1 MNWKQRLYRLTHWE
15 EWHYH
20 VKYIPLL
27 PVWLWY
33 ILRARSVWFF
43 TPANPTLTFGGMD
56 GETKEEMYTQLPPGT
71 YPHSVFID
79 PDMPEDTVKKLWTAS
94 GLKFP
99 VAVKPDVGMGGMMF
113 RKLNNMESLLRY
125 HAYIDR
131 RYVIQEMIHY
141 PMEVAVFYYRM
152 PNQDKGTVSGFI
164 SKEKPV
170 VIGDGQSTLK
180 QLVQQHKG
188 VRFMEA
194 EMYAKHRDKW
204 TTIIPN
210 GEAYTLL
217 EVSNRTQGGKM
228 ISLAHE
234 MDDRLVAVMDSI
246 SKYRNTFLYGR
257 YDIKCNSIEA
267 FKSGKE
273 FSILEFNGCG
283 SGVQHIY
290 GNKYSLF
297 QACRMIVH
305 HWNMMF
311 KIARYNHSKGIPY
324 WSFMKGLKFL
334 QHSKRELKHLK
345 MLEAGF
351 QEA

>member
-1 MNWKQRLYRLTHWE
+1 MNWKQRIYRLTHWE

-71 YPHSVFID
+71 YPHSIF
-79 PDMPEDTVKKLWTAS
+79 MEAGLSEDKFKEAWHAS
-94 GLKFP
+94 GLQFP
-99 VAVKPDVGMGGMMF
+99 VAVKPNVGMGGLMF
-113 RKLNNMESLLRY
+113 RKIKDMPSLLRY
-125 HAYIDR
+125 HRYIDR
-131 RYVIQEMIHY
+131 KYVIQEMINY
-141 PMEVAVFYYRM
+141 PVEVAVFYYRM
-152 PNQDKGTVSGFI
+152 PNQKKGEVSGFI

-170 VIGDGQSTLK
+170 VVGNGTSTLK

-194 EMYAKHRDKW
+194 EMQTKHKEQW
-204 TTIIPN
+204 EKVITN
-210 GEAYTLL
+210 GEEYTLL

-234 MDDRLVAVMDSI
+234 IDERLLEVMDSI
-246 SKYRNTFLYGR
+246 STYRNTFFYGR
-257 YDIKCNSIEA
+257 YDIKCASIEA
-267 FKSGKE
+267 FKSGKD

-283 SGVQHIY
+283 SGVQHVY
-290 GNKYSLF
+290 GNGHSLF
-297 QACRMIVH
+297 EACRMILQ

-311 KIARYNHSKGIPY
+311 RIARYNHARGIPY

-334 QHSKRELKHLK
+334 QEAKKEINHLK
-345 MLEAGF
+345 GLDAGF
-351 QEA
+351 KEG